1 MNKLAIVILNYNGR
15 HYLEKFLPTVLKY
28 ASNYPVYV
36 ADNHSSDQSVA
47 YLKKEF
53 PAVRILPFEN
63 NFGFSEGYNRA
74 LNRVEA
80 EYFLLLN
87 SDVEVTP
94 GWLDPLIRLMD
105 GNPRIGACQPKL
117 LQYNDRKRFEYAG
130 AAGGFIDR
138 YGYPFCRGRIF
149 KTMERDYG
157 QYDDTCPVFW
167 ASGACMMVR
176 SAVYKDL
183 GGFDPDFFAH
193 MEEIDLCWRMKL
205 SGYDIFYC
213 GESMIY
219 HVGGGTLHESD
230 PFKTYLNFRNSLITL
245 IKNSKRSNLIPKIFI
260 RFLFDVVACI
270 KFLFFDSPGNSW
282 SVIQANFDT
291 YRRIRHHLKKRV
303 DIGRKQTSLDGIY
316 RGSLL
321 FSYYMRGKKYFFN
334 LGLIIPDTIVPAPQ
348 PLPEIH
354 GKSERQV

>member
-28 ASNYPVYV
+28 AGNYPVYV
-36 ADNHSSDQSVA
+36 ADNHSSDQSVT
-47 YLKKEF
+47 YLKNEF
-53 PAVRILPFEN
+53 PTIRVLPFEKN
-63 NFGFSEGYNRA
+63 HGFSEGYNRT
-74 LNRVEA
+74 LDLIEA
-80 EYFLLLN
+80 EYFMLLN

-105 GNPRIGACQPKL
+105 GNSRIAACQPKL
-117 LQYNDRKRFEYAG
+117 LQYNDRKQFEYAG

-157 QYDDTCPVFW
+157 QYDDTRPVFW

-176 SAVYKDL
+176 SSVYKSL

-205 SGYDIFYC
+205 AGYEIYYC
-213 GESMIY
+213 GESVIY
-219 HVGGGTLHESD
+219 HVGGGTLPESD

-245 IKNSKRSNLIPKIFI
+245 IKNSSRSVLVTKIFM
-260 RFLFDVVACI
+260 RFIFDVVAGV
-270 KFLFFDSPGNSW
+270 KFLIFDSFRDSW
-282 SVIQANFDT
+282 AVIRANFDV
-291 YRRIRHHLKKRV
+291 YRKIRHHLKKRV
-303 DIGRKQTSLDGIY
+303 DVKKANQSLDLVY
-316 RGSLL
+316 PQSLVI
-321 FSYYMRGKKYFFN
+321 SYYIRGKKYFFN
-334 LGLIIPDTIVPAPQ
+334 LGLIIPDTVVPASQ
-348 PLPEIH
+348 PFPEIH
-354 GKSERQV
+354 GESERQI